1 MISRIYLNDLL
12 SFEDVSLEFKKGL
25 IVFSGPSGSGKSI
38 LMQAF
43 LSLFGIE
50 ECKSSLAE
58 IIIDNHNIFDESFD
72 ISKGDEIII
81 KEIKKEKVRYFLN
94 NQTISK
100 KSLKIF
106 SSKLVRHLHL
116 KDTSDF
122 NNDKIIEFLDKLSI
136 EKFTSFKDIKNNYDI
151 SFKKLQILKKELK
164 KLNDDEKE
172 IEDLKEYTKFE
183 IQKIA
188 LINPKIDEYEQLNEL
203 KRQLSQKEK
212 LEVAVKLAQGFF
224 DYEAHIVKVLNLM
237 QVNSSFFDET
247 INELHNIFELSKDSL
262 NEIEDLDIESTLD
275 RIEMLSSLNK
285 RFGSIQNALDYKK
298 EKEVELEK
306 YENISFEKA
315 IKEKNILKLQVIVDS
330 LAQEIFILRQ
340 KSSKILEEKINNYS
354 KLLYL
359 ENVSIQLSYK
369 ILNNN
374 RYDEVLIKLN
384 ETNLD
389 TISSGEFN
397 RLRLALL
404 TAMSEFELVNNGILF
419 LDEIDANL
427 SGKESASI
435 AQVLNELS
443 KTYQIFAI
451 SHQAQLTAKAN
462 QHFLVD
468 KKNNKSFV
476 KELNKN
482 ERIDEISRMI
492 SGNNITN
499 EAYNFAKNILN
510 EQ

>member
-25 IVFSGPSGSGKSI
+25 IVFSGPSGAGKSI

-58 IIIDNHNIFDESFD
+58 ITLDNHNIFDESFD
-72 ISKGDEIII
+72 ISKDDEIII
-81 KEIKKEKVRYFLN
+81 KEIKKDKVRYFLN

-100 KSLKIF
+100 KSLKVF

-122 NNDKIIEFLDKLSI
+122 NNDKLIEFLDNLSI
-136 EKFTSFKDIKNNYDI
+136 KNFNEFKDIKANYNQ
-151 SFKKLQILKKELK
+151 SFETLQSLKKELI
-164 KLNDDEKE
+164 KLNTDEKE
-172 IEDLKEYTKFE
+172 IEDLKEYTRFE
-183 IQKIA
+183 IQKIS
-188 LINPKIDEYEQLNEL
+188 LINPKVDEYEQLNEL
-203 KRQLSQKEK
+203 KRKLSQKEK
-212 LEVAVKLAQGFF
+212 LEDAVQSAQGFF
-224 DYEAHIVKVLNLM
+224 DYESHIIKILNLM
-237 QVNSSFFDET
+237 QINSSFFDET
-247 INELHNIFELSKDSL
+247 MNELHNIFELSKDSL
-262 NEIEDLDIESTLD
+262 SEIEDLDIESTLD

-285 RFGSIQNALDYKK
+285 RFGCIENALQYKEEK
-298 EKEVELEK
+298 EKELEN
-306 YENISFEKA
+306 YEHISFEKA
-315 IKEKNILKLQVIVDS
+315 VKEKKISKLKLNVDK
-330 LAQEIFILRQ
+330 LADKIFVYRE
-340 KSSKILEEKINNYS
+340 KSSKVLEEKINHYS

-359 ENVSIQLSYK
+359 ENISINLNYK
-369 ILNNN
+369 ILNEN

-384 ETNLD
+384 NTKLETV
-389 TISSGEFN
+389 SSGEFN

-404 TAMSEFELVNNGILF
+404 TAISEFELVKDGILF

-451 SHQAQLTAKAN
+451 SHQAQLTAKAT

-468 KKNNKSFV
+468 KNNHKSFV
-476 KELNKN
+476 KELSKN

-492 SGNNITN
+492 SGTDITN
-499 EAYNFAKNILN
+499 EAYSFAKNILN
-510 EQ
+510 E